1 MLRGLDRKGEILLL
15 SDGLGWRQQAEEGQG
30 RVLLGADWCSG
41 PGSPLPAKLFSC
53 N

>member
-15 SDGLGWRQQAEEGQG
+15 RKRGQG
-30 RVLLGADWCSG
+30 RVLLGADWCFG